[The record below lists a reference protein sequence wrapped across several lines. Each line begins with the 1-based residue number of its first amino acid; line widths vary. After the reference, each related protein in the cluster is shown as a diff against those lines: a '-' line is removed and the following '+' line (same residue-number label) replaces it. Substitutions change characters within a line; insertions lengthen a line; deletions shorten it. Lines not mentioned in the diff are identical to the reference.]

1 MNRRYMLKLLKRRSL
16 PMNHPTFAF
25 LVDGLPNIGLVL
37 YKLPLE
43 SLQLQFFVHLLTGE
57 TKCDSSKIS

>member
-1 MNRRYMLKLLKRRSL
+1 MLKLSLKKKKKKKKNL

-37 YKLPLE
+37 NKLPLE
-43 SLQLQFFVHLLTGE
+43 SLQRQFFVYL
-57 TKCDSSKIS
+57 

>member
-1 MNRRYMLKLLKRRSL
+1 MLKLSLKKKKKKKNL

-37 YKLPLE
+37 NKLPLE
-43 SLQLQFFVHLLTGE
+43 SLQRQFFVYL
-57 TKCDSSKIS
+57 